1 MSKPRKIGPQQLGLL
16 AFMARSDDPLFP
28 MELRWS
34 VHAPWSFGTHSD
46 TIRLLES
53 LEKRGL
59 VARVHYPGDAPSI
72 FTWELTDDGRL
83 TVIAAHPER
92 GDLYPELGL

>member
-1 MSKPRKIGPQQLGLL
+1 VASKPRKIGPQQLSLL
-16 AFMARSDDPLFP
+16 VFMARSDDKLFP
-28 MELRWS
+28 GELLWS
-34 VHAPWSFGTHSD
+34 KESPWSFGTHSD

-53 LEKRGL
+53 LERRGL
-59 VARVHYPGDAPSI
+59 VESHVEDRSYPA
-72 FTWELTDDGRL
+72 WELTDDGRY